1 MLLNGRPS
9 QSPSVKAM
17 ASFNRLIDRNKRL
30 SVLLFI
36 FTAILLGLLGAGASY
51 WWGGDWISGLLI
63 ALVVAAVY
71 FFLSWNF
78 GASLVLSSSG
88 AREISHD
95 DIPQLWNV
103 VEELSI
109 AGGIPPPKIYIIED
123 EALNAFATGKDP
135 AHASV
140 AITRG
145 LMEKLNREELQAV
158 MAHEMSHVRN
168 YDIRFSML
176 MAVMVGSIV
185 LLADGIR
192 RSMFFGRRRSRNSR
206 GGGQG
211 QAILAIFAILLSIL
225 APLLATLI
233 QLAVSRQRE
242 YLADASGVELTRN
255 PAGLISALKKLTA
268 DTSEL
273 ETANRGMQHLYIV
286 NPFNRKKKGS
296 NSLFSTHPSLESRIE
311 RLQSL
316 IGQYR

>member
-1 MLLNGRPS
+1 M
-9 QSPSVKAM
+9 
-17 ASFNRLIDRNKRL
+17 
-30 SVLLFI
+30 LFI
-36 FTAILLGLLGAGASY
+36 FTAALLGILGASASY

-63 ALVVAAVY
+63 ALGVAVIY

-78 GASLVLSSSG
+78 GASLILSSSG
-88 AREISHD
+88 AHEITHD

-103 VEELSI
+103 IEELSI

-135 AHASV
+135 SHATV

-145 LMEKLNREELQAV
+145 LLEKLNREELQAV

-185 LLADGIR
+185 LLADGMR
-192 RSMFFGRRRSRNSR
+192 RSMFFGRRRSRDSR
-206 GGGQG
+206 GGGRG

-268 DTSEL
+268 DQSVL

-286 NPFNRKKKGS
+286 NPFNRKKRGA

-311 RLQSL
+311 RLQSM
-316 IGQYR
+316 IGQYQ

>member
-1 MLLNGRPS
+1 
-9 QSPSVKAM
+9 M

-36 FTAILLGLLGAGASY
+36 FTAALLGLLGAGASY

-192 RSMFFGRRRSRNSR
+192 RSMLLRQAAQSEFPGGRPGAGDTRHLRHSSFNSCSPAGDAHSARREPPEGVSRRR
-206 GGGQG
+206 
-211 QAILAIFAILLSIL
+211 L
-225 APLLATLI
+225 
-233 QLAVSRQRE
+233 
-242 YLADASGVELTRN
+242 
-255 PAGLISALKKLTA
+255 
-268 DTSEL
+268 
-273 ETANRGMQHLYIV
+273 
-286 NPFNRKKKGS
+286 GS
-296 NSLFSTHPSLESRIE
+296 
-311 RLQSL
+311 
-316 IGQYR
+316 

>member
-1 MLLNGRPS
+1 MRLNGSLSP
-9 QSPSVKAM
+9 SPSVKAM
-17 ASFNRLIDRNKRL
+17 ANFNRLIDHNKRL
-30 SVLLFI
+30 SVLLFF
-36 FTAILLGLLGAGASY
+36 FTAALLGLLGASASY

-63 ALVVAAVY
+63 ALGVAAIY
-71 FFLSWNF
+71 FLLSWKF
-78 GASLVLSSSG
+78 GASLILSSSG
-88 AREISHD
+88 AHEVTHD
-95 DIPQLWNV
+95 EVPQLWNV
-103 VEELSI
+103 IEELSI

-123 EALNAFATGKDP
+123 EALNAFATGRDP

-145 LMEKLNREELQAV
+145 LLEKLNREELQAV

-185 LLADGIR
+185 LLADGMR
-192 RSMFFGRRRSRNSR
+192 RSMFFGRRRSRSS

-211 QAILAIFAILLSIL
+211 QAILALVAVLLSVL

-242 YLADASGVELTRN
+242 YLADASAVELTRN

-268 DTSEL
+268 DQSVL

-311 RLQSL
+311 RLQAL
-316 IGQYR
+316 IGQYQ

>member
-1 MLLNGRPS
+1 
-9 QSPSVKAM
+9 M

-36 FTAILLGLLGAGASY
+36 FTAALLGLLGAGASY

-63 ALVVAAVY
+63 ALGVAVVY
-71 FFLSWNF
+71 FLLSWNF

-88 AREISHD
+88 AHEITHD

-103 VEELSI
+103 IEELSI
-109 AGGIPPPKIYIIED
+109 AGGIPPPKIYVIED
-123 EALNAFATGKDP
+123 EALNAFATGRDP

-145 LMEKLNREELQAV
+145 LLEKLNREELQAV

-185 LLADGIR
+185 LLADGMR
-192 RSMFFGRRRSRNSR
+192 RSMFFGRRRSRNS
-206 GGGQG
+206 GGGGRG
-211 QAILAIFAILLSIL
+211 QAILAIFAILLSVL

-268 DTSEL
+268 DTSVL

-286 NPFNRKKKGS
+286 NPFNRKKKGAD
-296 NSLFSTHPSLESRIE
+296 SLFSTHPSLESRIE

-316 IGQYR
+316 IGQYQ